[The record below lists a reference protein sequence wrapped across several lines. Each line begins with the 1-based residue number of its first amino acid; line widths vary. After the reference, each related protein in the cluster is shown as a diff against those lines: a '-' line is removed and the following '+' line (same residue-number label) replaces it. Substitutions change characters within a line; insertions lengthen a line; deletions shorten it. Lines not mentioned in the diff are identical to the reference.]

1 MLKKIVDSSSEN
13 SSLEFVVFSSAKKE
27 NKFKLLDSEWT
38 LISKHVLRQK
48 SVCPKR
54 DKSGLH

>member
-1 MLKKIVDSSSEN
+1 MKKTVDSYSEN
-13 SSLEFVVFSSAKKE
+13 SSLEFVVVSSAKQE
-27 NKFKLLDSEWT
+27 NKVKLLNPEWT
-38 LISKHVLRQK
+38 LMSKHVLRQK